1 MEYDDLI
8 AALNE
13 NTRELKNLQKLLP
26 YHVREISKTETLLRV
41 KEEKDKM
48 REAVLIS
55 ADLIFDMT
63 EDEW

>member
-1 MEYDDLI
+1 MNYKDLI